1 MIMYPLKPRITTNIG
16 LVMAIVTWV
25 LATVMSLPFAIYA
38 KVERVELFLKSVDRC
53 RICYPEPDYVYERSV
68 FADLKVC
75 SYDTIAT
82 AIFLITTGFNA
93 SVHSVQL

>member
-1 MIMYPLKPRITTNIG
+1 MYPLKPRITTNIG

-68 FADLKVC
+68 FMDIKSKVTQPV
-75 SYDTIAT
+75 SSSQA
-82 AIFLITTGFNA
+82 
-93 SVHSVQL
+93 